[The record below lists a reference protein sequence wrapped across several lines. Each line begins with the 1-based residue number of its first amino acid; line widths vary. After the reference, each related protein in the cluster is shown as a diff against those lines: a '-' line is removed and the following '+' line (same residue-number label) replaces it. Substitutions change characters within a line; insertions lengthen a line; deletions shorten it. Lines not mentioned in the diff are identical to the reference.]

1 MMKTWSLAL
10 LAGSTLIVGAAPIA
24 ARVRADTAPPPPTG
38 FASGGGAEPRASAA
52 GGAQPGLA
60 AYVGDDVSTD
70 EVRALVGEMLSA
82 AQARSSLLA
91 DGAATGGHDKN
102 FFLASADG
110 RFRMVFSGYT
120 QLRYIAALRDDGSAP
135 TGVAGNDN
143 EFEGGFQV
151 RRTRLRFAGHVVN
164 PDLTYIV
171 QGEFT
176 DTAAGGNF
184 FLRDVNATYQLGD
197 GWFIKGGQYKLPF
210 VREESLEDVRRLA
223 VEGSQATAAF
233 NQGRSQGVELG
244 LKKADYRVLMDF
256 SDGFNSLNTDF
267 ATGAGAPNPLESDYA
282 FTGRVDWSPKGTIDD
297 FNEFTSLPDSP
308 WVFNLGGAIHVQG
321 SSNTRG
327 AGGQADTTLL
337 GSTAD
342 AMLKGAGWT
351 FYAQFMGVS
360 AHRPNT
366 PPQIAAAST
375 DDYGL
380 LLQAGYRFR
389 KSDEAFVRYDAT
401 FYDSDRGFVDDRQ
414 DFFTAGWNH
423 YFAGHAAKFT
433 LNAVVALRPTIN
445 AAGTTLVPSTIS
457 GANTVSTGQGIL
469 RSTDEGAVAIQA
481 QMQVM
486 F

>member
-1 MMKTWSLAL
+1 MMKTGLLAL
-10 LAGSTLIVGAAPIA
+10 LAGSTLALGAAA
-24 ARVRADTAPPPPTG
+24 LALATTAPPPPTG
-38 FASGGGAEPRASAA
+38 FASGGGAEPRASAG

-60 AYVGDDVSTD
+60 MYVGDEVSAD
-70 EVRALVGEMLSA
+70 EVRALVGEMLA
-82 AQARSSLLA
+82 DAQTRSTLLA
-91 DGAATGGHDKN
+91 DGAATGGHDKG

-110 RFRMVFSGYT
+110 AFRMVFSGYT
-120 QLRYIAALRDDGSAP
+120 QIRYLAMLRDDGSAP
-135 TGVAGNDN
+135 TGIAGNDN
-143 EFEGGFQV
+143 EFEGGFQM
-151 RRTRLRFAGHVVN
+151 RRTRLRFAGNAVN
-164 PDLTYIV
+164 PDLTYVV

-184 FLRDVNATYQLGD
+184 FLRDAVFAYQLGD
-197 GWFIKGGQYKLPF
+197 GWFVRGGQYKLPF
-210 VREESLEDVRRLA
+210 MREEYMDDARRLA

-244 LKKADYRVLMDF
+244 FKKADCRVLLDF
-256 SDGFNSLNTDF
+256 SDGLNTLNTDF
-267 ATGAGAPNPLESDYA
+267 ATAAGAPNPSESDYA
-282 FTGRVDWSPKGTIDD
+282 FTGRVDWSPVGKIDD

-308 WVFNLGGAIHVQG
+308 WVFNLGGALHVQG

-337 GSTAD
+337 GYTAD

-351 FYAQFMGVS
+351 FYAQFMGMS
-360 AHRPNT
+360 AHRPNV
-366 PPQIAAAST
+366 PPPPTQIAAAST

-380 LLQAGYRFR
+380 VLQGGWRFR

-414 DFFTAGWNH
+414 DFLTAGWNH

-433 LNAVVALRPTIN
+433 VNAVVALQPTIN
-445 AAGTTLVPSTIS
+445 AAGTTLVPSTIN
-457 GANTVSTGQGIL
+457 GANTVNTGQGLL
-469 RSTDEGAVAIQA
+469 RSTSDGAVAIQA